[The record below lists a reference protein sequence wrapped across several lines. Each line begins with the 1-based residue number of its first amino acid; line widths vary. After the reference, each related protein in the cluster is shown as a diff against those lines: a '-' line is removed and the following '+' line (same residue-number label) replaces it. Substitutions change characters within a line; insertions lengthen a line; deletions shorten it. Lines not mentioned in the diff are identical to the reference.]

1 MQLFS
6 ATIASS
12 SEDEY
17 CWTVGLADD
26 VSDPKHYFLI
36 QRAKAEEE
44 QTPDPNSSDLY
55 YEIDDQI
62 GGFYGGVNQI
72 LLGRHKIELVLTEA
86 LAKRHNS
93 AKALQIDLNITAAE
107 WVAFQEDLVRITEG
121 MVELNQLE

>member
-1 MQLFS
+1 
-6 ATIASS
+6 
-12 SEDEY
+12 
-17 CWTVGLADD
+17 LADD